1 MASLNAKP
9 KSKVQVRTKKSVQI
23 TLKPKP
29 RLQIQQVSGVKVILE
44 SVVFP
49 DLSDLI
55 LNYKIGRL

>member
-9 KSKVQVRTKKSVQI
+9 KCKVQVRAKKSVQI

-29 RLQIQQVSGVKVILE
+29 RLQIQQVSGVKVIHE
-44 SVVFP
+44 SVIFP

>member
-9 KSKVQVRTKKSVQI
+9 KNKVQARAKKPVQI
-23 TLKPKP
+23 TLKTRP
-29 RLQIQQVSGVKVILE
+29 RLQIQQVSGVRVIRE

-55 LNYKIGRL
+55 GRL

>member
-1 MASLNAKP
+1 MASLNAKS
-9 KSKVQVRTKKSVQI
+9 KNKVQVRAKKPVQI

-29 RLQIQQVSGVKVILE
+29 CLQIQQVSGVKVIRE

>member
-9 KSKVQVRTKKSVQI
+9 KSKVQVRAKKPVQI
-23 TLKPKP
+23 TLKTRP
-29 RLQIQQVSGVKVILE
+29 RLQIQQVSGVKVIRE

>member
-9 KSKVQVRTKKSVQI
+9 KSKVQVRAKKPVQI
-23 TLKPKP
+23 ALKPKP
-29 RLQIQQVSGVKVILE
+29 RLQIQQVSGVKVIRE

>member
-9 KSKVQVRTKKSVQI
+9 KSKVQVRTKKPVQI
-23 TLKPKP
+23 ALKPKP
-29 RLQIQQVSGVKVILE
+29 RLQIQQVSGVKVIRE

>member
-9 KSKVQVRTKKSVQI
+9 KCKVQVRAKKPVQI
-23 TLKPKP
+23 ALKSKP
-29 RLQIQQVSGVKVILE
+29 RLQIQQVSRVKVIRE